1 MLLDFLISSGAVEGS
16 FEEELE
22 DVFRFTTNRNL
33 HFWPGLPIVVNP
45 DRSTIDQR
53 LTSSDARC

>member
-1 MLLDFLISSGAVEGS
+1 MLFGFLISSGAVEDS

-22 DVFRFTTNRNL
+22 DVFRSATNRNL
-33 HFWPGLPIVVNP
+33 HFRPGLPIVVNP

-53 LTSSDARC
+53 LTPSNSRC

>member
-1 MLLDFLISSGAVEGS
+1 MLFGFLISSGAVEDS

-22 DVFRFTTNRNL
+22 DVFRSATNRNL
-33 HFWPGLPIVVNP
+33 HFRPGLPIVVNP

>member
-1 MLLDFLISSGAVEGS
+1 MLLDFLISSRAVEDS
-16 FEEELE
+16 YEEELE
-22 DVFRFTTNRNL
+22 DVFRSATNRDL
-33 HFWPGLPIVVNP
+33 HSRPGLPIVVNL

>member
-1 MLLDFLISSGAVEGS
+1 MFLDFLISSRAVEDS
-16 FEEELE
+16 YEEELE
-22 DVFRFTTNRNL
+22 DVFRSATNRNL
-33 HFWPGLPIVVNP
+33 HFRPGLPIVVNP

>member
-1 MLLDFLISSGAVEGS
+1 MNLRLLLEGS

-22 DVFRFTTNRNL
+22 DVFRSATNRDL
-33 HFWPGLPIVVNP
+33 HFWPGLPIVVNL

-53 LTSSDARC
+53 LTPSDSRC